1 MLRKRAA
8 FPSQIGRVFSLAMI
22 EFIAKGVDFMELG
35 KQIYELRKK
44 ANLSQEQLAEKVGVS
59 RQTISKW
66 ELGETAPDIKQAQSL
81 SQIFN
86 ISLDELTGN
95 DTKGVIYEKVS
106 NTERLAGTVIRI
118 LKALGIFFIAFVI
131 VSVIIFV
138 ISIIAFSNLREE
150 VSFENNVEKVTFTEV
165 VGEETYTITI
175 GSDGYFEGIGMSD
188 EIKEDLMEL
197 IVVGDLPKSEDNIV
211 DYFIKLREGLPE
223 KSP

>member
-1 MLRKRAA
+1 
-8 FPSQIGRVFSLAMI
+8 
-22 EFIAKGVDFMELG
+22 MELG

-66 ELGETAPDIKQAQSL
+66 ELGETAPDIKQAQIL

-95 DTKGVIYEKVS
+95 DTKEVIYEKVS
-106 NTERLAGTVIRI
+106 NTEKLAGLIIKIIKIWGIII
-118 LKALGIFFIAFVI
+118 LACL
-131 VSVIIFV
+131 
-138 ISIIAFSNLREE
+138 IIAAVGIILFGNVREE
-150 VSFENNVEKVTFTEV
+150 GSVEFENNVEKVTFTEV
-165 VGEETYTITI
+165 VGEETYIITI
-175 GSDGYFEGIGMSD
+175 ASDGYFEGIGMSD

-197 IVVGDLPKSEDNIV
+197 IVVGDLPTSEDNIT

-223 KSP
+223 ALP

>member
-1 MLRKRAA
+1 M
-8 FPSQIGRVFSLAMI
+8 
-22 EFIAKGVDFMELG
+22 EFGNRL
-35 KQIYELRKK
+35 YELRKQK
-44 ANLSQEQLAEKVGVS
+44 GLSQEELANRLDVT
-59 RQTISKW
+59 RQTVSKW
-66 ELGETAPDIKQAQSL
+66 ELGETAPDIKQAQIL

-211 DYFIKLREGLPE
+211 DYFIKLREGIPE

>member
-1 MLRKRAA
+1 M
-8 FPSQIGRVFSLAMI
+8 
-22 EFIAKGVDFMELG
+22 EFENRL
-35 KQIYELRKK
+35 YELRKQK
-44 ANLSQEQLAEKVGVS
+44 GLSQEELASRLDVT
-59 RQTISKW
+59 RQTVSKW
-66 ELGETAPDIKQAQSL
+66 ELGETAPDIKQAQIL

-118 LKALGIFFIAFVI
+118 LKTLGIFFIAFVI

-165 VGEETYTITI
+165 VGEETYIITI
-175 GSDGYFEGIGMSD
+175 SSDGYFEGIGMSD
-188 EIKEDLMEL
+188 EIKEELMEL
-197 IVVGDLPKSEDNIV
+197 IVVGDLPTSEDNIT
-211 DYFIKLREGLPE
+211 DYFIKLREGLPDE
-223 KSP
+223 SP

>member
-1 MLRKRAA
+1 
-8 FPSQIGRVFSLAMI
+8 
-22 EFIAKGVDFMELG
+22 MEPG

-66 ELGETAPDIKQAQSL
+66 ELGETAPDIKQAQIL

-165 VGEETYTITI
+165 VGEESYIITI
-175 GSDGYFEGIGMSD
+175 GSDGYLTSGNRFR
-188 EIKEDLMEL
+188 LHL
-197 IVVGDLPKSEDNIV
+197 RGDSASGYSRNGR
-211 DYFIKLREGLPE
+211 YFDSHLCRLCGQLGTPSAPTERAYPGRE
-223 KSP
+223 KASPS

>member
-8 FPSQIGRVFSLAMI
+8 FPRQIGRVFSIAMV
-22 EFIAKGVDFMELG
+22 EFTVKGVDNVELG

-44 ANLSQEQLAEKVGVS
+44 ANLSQEQLAEQVGVS

-66 ELGETAPDIKQAQSL
+66 ELGETAPDIKQAQIL

-86 ISLDELTGN
+86 VSLDELTGN
-95 DTKGVIYEKVS
+95 DTKEVIYEKVS
-106 NTERLAGTVIRI
+106 NTEKLAGLIIKVIKIWGIII
-118 LKALGIFFIAFVI
+118 LACVVIAV
-131 VSVIIFV
+131 VCIILFGNV
-138 ISIIAFSNLREE
+138 REE
-150 VSFENNVEKVTFTEV
+150 GFAENNVEKVTFTEV

-197 IVVGDLPKSEDNIV
+197 IVVGDLSTSEDNIT
-211 DYFIKLREGLPE
+211 DEEPNTALRLPMR
-223 KSP
+223 